1 MTALP
6 IGTKLQNGAFTIG
19 KILGQGGFGITYCGS
34 DTRLNRVVAIKEFF
48 PVGCTRVGLDVHS
61 HGLFDVASYSNA
73 RAKFLQEAQS
83 LAQFRHAGIVHVYTF
98 CEENNTAYLVMEFLR
113 GQTLS
118 QLVESRG
125 ALLEKE
131 AVEIIEEV
139 CAAVEELHNQKTL
152 HRDIKPDNIILCDD
166 GRVVLIDFGLTK
178 KVEETLGSSTR
189 QLTATTRFGSDGFAP
204 PEQYLKSGIMGTYSD
219 VYALGATL
227 YFLLTGKVP
236 PSAMERLAGEELTPP
251 ENLKQINQNVND
263 AVMRAMGL
271 KRDLRLQTLNSL
283 KLSLLEEPNIVS
295 VKPLVTP
302 VGNLQPNLSQTRL
315 RNTYCLQERLFIVT
329 DVYGLLKA
337 VEAAEV
343 GDRIKLQSGVYQL
356 ARPLIINKPIEI
368 IGQGFNATSILGDQ
382 PDYVLNFTGNF
393 ERVIRNVEFVRIG
406 EQLANVVEV
415 GGGVTEFR
423 DCIFSGAVGGYRP
436 LQNKHPIHQ
445 WVARTNF
452 PTFLSL
458 SSVEVGGYGLIASN
472 GARVQ
477 AIRCSFKDNQ
487 LGNCAQDVSS
497 EIL

>member
-1 MTALP
+1 MTSLP
-6 IGTKLQNGAFTIG
+6 VGTKLQNGHFTIG

-73 RAKFLQEAQS
+73 RAQFLQEAQS

-125 ALLEKE
+125 ALPEKE
-131 AVEIIEEV
+131 AVEIIEKV
-139 CAAVEELHNQKTL
+139 CEAVEELHTHKTL
-152 HRDIKPDNIILCDD
+152 HRDIKPDNVILCDD

-227 YFLLTGKVP
+227 YFLLTGEVP

-251 ENLKQINQNVND
+251 ENLKQVGQNVND

-271 KRDLRLQTLNSL
+271 KGDLRLQQASNFTSGL
-283 KLSLLEEPNIVS
+283 KRLARATVAAVAAVIP
-295 VKPLVTP
+295 TP
-302 VGNLQPNLSQTRL
+302 VMLQTGASKSLSVVTGVNHSVSL
-315 RNTYCLQERLFIVT
+315 RNTHTVLCPICKSRNFFPDSVNLQSHICCWSCEGLFVPALT
-329 DVYGLLKA
+329 TTLVRSSTYRASSHTYFPA
-337 VEAAEV
+337 VE
-343 GDRIKLQSGVYQL
+343 GQSSTAPFG
-356 ARPLIINKPIEI
+356 
-368 IGQGFNATSILGDQ
+368 
-382 PDYVLNFTGNF
+382 
-393 ERVIRNVEFVRIG
+393 
-406 EQLANVVEV
+406 
-415 GGGVTEFR
+415 
-423 DCIFSGAVGGYRP
+423 
-436 LQNKHPIHQ
+436 
-445 WVARTNF
+445 
-452 PTFLSL
+452 
-458 SSVEVGGYGLIASN
+458 
-472 GARVQ
+472 VQ
-477 AIRCSFKDNQ
+477 AATAALSCIHCCQVNYVRSTNGTHAGRLRCWSCLKEFK
-487 LGNCAQDVSS
+487 A
-497 EIL
+497 EK